1 MLSWLQCGE
10 IKEVRLIK
18 NREGRSKGFA
28 YIEFTDEVRQHLLTI
43 AIARATLFTS
53 LKYKPCKSTTTV
65 YTVGPHYRLSV
76 HNLLSGYLLS
86 SEGMCVEIFSKRSL
100 R

>member
-28 YIEFTDEVRQHLLTI
+28 YIEFTDEVGQHYF
-43 AIARATLFTS
+43 ADHC
-53 LKYKPCKSTTTV
+53 Y
-65 YTVGPHYRLSV
+65 Y
-76 HNLLSGYLLS
+76 
-86 SEGMCVEIFSKRSL
+86 
-100 R
+100 